1 MAFDFK
7 KEYRAFYLPK
17 NKPGIIEIP
26 RMNYLAVTG
35 KGDPNAENGEY
46 KQSINLLYTIAY
58 TIKMSDRTAHK
69 IAGFFAYV
77 VPPLEGLWWQD
88 QAKVIDYQHKENFHF
103 RSMIR
108 LPDFVTP
115 ADVDWAVKE
124 AARKKQQDFSQVTF
138 FTYDEG
144 ICVQCMH
151 IGSYDDEPATI
162 QLMDDYAKKNGY
174 DLDITAAR
182 RHHEIYLSDPRK
194 AKTEN
199 LKTVIRHPLKKS
211 MNHSVKNRKQ
221 KSTAAVIISSYRCAF
236 GLLSA
241 YKYCRKPIYP
251 GNKRHRPVPPQCG
264 SADCI
269 SQCDPCGTS
278 SRF

>member
-7 KEYRAFYLPK
+7 KEYRTFYLPK
-17 NKPGIIEIP
+17 NKPDIIEIP

-88 QAKVIDYQHKENFHF
+88 QAKTIDYQHKENFHF

-115 ADVDWAVKE
+115 TDVDWAVKE
-124 AARKKQQDFSQVTF
+124 AGKKKQQDFSQVTF

-162 QLMDDYAKKNGY
+162 QLMNDYAKKNGY

-199 LKTVIRHPLKKS
+199 LKTVIRHPLKK
-211 MNHSVKNRKQ
+211 
-221 KSTAAVIISSYRCAF
+221 A
-236 GLLSA
+236 
-241 YKYCRKPIYP
+241 
-251 GNKRHRPVPPQCG
+251 
-264 SADCI
+264 
-269 SQCDPCGTS
+269 
-278 SRF
+278 

>member
-1 MAFDFK
+1 M
-7 KEYRAFYLPK
+7 
-17 NKPGIIEIP
+17 
-26 RMNYLAVTG
+26 
-35 KGDPNAENGEY
+35 
-46 KQSINLLYTIAY
+46 
-58 TIKMSDRTAHK
+58 
-69 IAGFFAYV
+69 
-77 VPPLEGLWWQD
+77 
-88 QAKVIDYQHKENFHF
+88 IDYQHKENFHF

-211 MNHSVKNRKQ
+211 MNHSV
-221 KSTAAVIISSYRCAF
+221 
-236 GLLSA
+236 
-241 YKYCRKPIYP
+241 
-251 GNKRHRPVPPQCG
+251 
-264 SADCI
+264 
-269 SQCDPCGTS
+269 
-278 SRF
+278 

>member
-77 VPPLEGLWWQD
+77 VTPLEGLWWQD

-162 QLMDDYAKKNGY
+162 QLMDDYAKKKKPQ
-174 DLDITAAR
+174 D
-182 RHHEIYLSDPRK
+182 SDP
-194 AKTEN
+194 
-199 LKTVIRHPLKKS
+199 P
-211 MNHSVKNRKQ
+211 SVKKKHESFR
-221 KSTAAVIISSYRCAF
+221 
-236 GLLSA
+236 
-241 YKYCRKPIYP
+241 
-251 GNKRHRPVPPQCG
+251 
-264 SADCI
+264 
-269 SQCDPCGTS
+269 
-278 SRF
+278 